1 MNRGGEYKENTT
13 LSRIIKSR
21 SDDEIE
27 ARRKKARKKLM
38 KRHAQA
44 ARNLRYMR
52 SYSGGFR
59 GTAGAYK
66 QNRFA
71 AGQRNRQ
78 ISKRRGDEEALRA
91 KINELKKENELLNTE
106 LEKYRVPV
114 GSSFSILNTVQLDE
128 DDKREKSRPSRPKP
142 DFSPEKDDEHARE
155 TIVSPRTP
163 MNTTPR
169 TPRSPRTPK
178 PTNRPRKPPPIRR
191 RK

>member
-1 MNRGGEYKENTT
+1 MNRGGGEFKENRTP
-13 LSRIIKSR
+13 SKIIKS

-91 KINELKKENELLNTE
+91 KINELTKENELLNTE

-114 GSSFSILNTVQLDE
+114 GSSFSILNTVQLDKDE
-128 DDKREKSRPSRPKP
+128 ENEKSRPRP
-142 DFSPEKDDEHARE
+142 DFSSEPIGSRRTPAKTEGSPRTRSIPRKTEG
-155 TIVSPRTP
+155 SPRTP
-163 MNTTPR
+163 TRTTR
-169 TPRSPRTPK
+169 
-178 PTNRPRKPPPIRR
+178 RKGPPPVRTG
-191 RK
+191 RKK